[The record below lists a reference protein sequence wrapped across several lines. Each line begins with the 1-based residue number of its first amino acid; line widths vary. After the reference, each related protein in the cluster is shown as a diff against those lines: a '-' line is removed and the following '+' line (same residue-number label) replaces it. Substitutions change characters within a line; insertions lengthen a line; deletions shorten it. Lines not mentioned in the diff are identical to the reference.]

1 MIQHVV
7 YMELCLTLNKMQGSM
22 SKSMLLL
29 TLKAPA
35 HFHNVMTIK

>member
-22 SKSMLLL
+22 SKSMSLL
-29 TLKAPA
+29 TLTFNHEDRVSPQ
-35 HFHNVMTIK
+35 